1 MKFFSSTL
9 LISTA
14 TLLTIGFFN
23 NEVKPWVKRK
33 QTKEENTKIFCE
45 HSLEQRYSDSLND
58 HLEDYILI
66 SEKQGIAP
74 ANNFRELLRHRK
86 KERLVDVKE
95 MAGYEIDTF
104 KHSYT
109 YLTPHA
115 KAFLEQVGSDFE
127 KIILLNDMKNIKLL
141 ITSMTRTKATVA
153 NLLRI
158 NKTAVRKSPH
168 LNGNSFDISYS
179 RFVTEKELDSCDLS
193 FVQQSIS
200 KLLFDYR
207 QQRKCWV
214 TFERGQECLHVVVR
228 K

>member
-1 MKFFSSTL
+1 MKFFSATL

-23 NEVKPWVKRK
+23 NKMKPWVKSENNA
-33 QTKEENTKIFCE
+33 KEVNKVSCE
-45 HSLEQRYSDSLND
+45 HYFEQKYSDSLND

-66 SEKQGIAP
+66 SEKQGIEP
-74 ANNFRELLRHRK
+74 ATNFRALIQHRK
-86 KERLVDVKE
+86 KDRLVDVYD
-95 MAGYEIDTF
+95 MAGYQIDTF

-115 KAFLEQVGSDFE
+115 NAFLRQVGKDFE
-127 KIILLNDMKNIKLL
+127 KTMLKNDLKNIKLL
-141 ITSMTRTKATVA
+141 ITSMTRTKATVSH
-153 NLLRI
+153 LLRI
-158 NKTAVRKSPH
+158 NKAAVRKSPH

-179 RFVTEKELDSCDLS
+179 RFVTQNILDSCDLT

-200 KLLFDYR
+200 KILYDYR
-207 QQRKCWV
+207 KKGKCWV

>member
-14 TLLTIGFFN
+14 TLLTIAYFK
-23 NEVKPWVKRK
+23 NEIKPWVKSK
-33 QTKEENTKIFCE
+33 IVEEEKPIPTCDHAFEN
-45 HSLEQRYSDSLND
+45 RYSDSLND

-66 SEKQGIAP
+66 SEKQGILP
-74 ANNFRELLRHRK
+74 AANFRELNKHYRRA
-86 KERLVDVKE
+86 RLVDVTE
-95 MAGYEIDTF
+95 NAGYEIDTF

-109 YLTPHA
+109 YLTPSA
-115 KAFLEQVGSDFE
+115 KAFLEQVGRDFE
-127 KIILLNDMKNIKLL
+127 KAMVLNDMKNIKLL
-141 ITSMTRTKATVA
+141 VTSMTRTKATVA
-153 NLLRI
+153 HLLRI

-179 RFVTEKELDSCDLS
+179 RFVTKKELDSCDLA

-200 KLLFDYR
+200 KILYDYR
-207 QQRKCWV
+207 QQKKCWV

>member
-14 TLLTIGFFN
+14 TLLTIGFFK
-23 NEVKPWVKRK
+23 NEIKPWVKSK
-33 QTKEENTKIFCE
+33 NVEEEKSQINCE
-45 HSLEQRYSDSLND
+45 HSFSQKYSDSLND

-74 ANNFRELLRHRK
+74 ATNFRDLLRHRK
-86 KERLVDVKE
+86 KARLVDVYE

-115 KAFLEQVGSDFE
+115 KAFLEQVGGDFE
-127 KIILLNDMKNIKLL
+127 KTMLLNDMKNIKLL

-179 RFVTEKELDSCDLS
+179 RFITKTELDSCGMA

-200 KLLFDYR
+200 KILYDYR
-207 QQRKCWV
+207 KQRKCWV

>member
-14 TLLTIGFFN
+14 TLLTIGFFK
-23 NEVKPWVKRK
+23 NEIKPWVKSK
-33 QTKEENTKIFCE
+33 NVEEEKSQINCE
-45 HSLEQRYSDSLND
+45 HSISQKYSDSLND

-66 SEKQGIAP
+66 SEKQGITP
-74 ANNFRELLRHRK
+74 ATNFRDLLRHRK
-86 KERLVDVKE
+86 KARLVDVYE

-127 KIILLNDMKNIKLL
+127 KTMHLNDMKNIKLL

-179 RFVTEKELDSCDLS
+179 RFITKTELDSCDMA

-200 KLLFDYR
+200 KILYDYR
-207 QQRKCWV
+207 KQRKCWV